1 MQPACSRSAASI
13 PDKRADA
20 EASTAIVPVARVVRG
35 DIASTTV
42 LTAEF
47 QPFQEV
53 DVMAKVAGY
62 VRAIH
67 VDLGDR
73 VREGQ
78 VLAELE
84 IPEMTNEIS
93 KAAALVEQT
102 ESEIATANDE
112 LQRAES
118 AHQIAHLSYAR
129 LLEVAKRE
137 AGLIPQQEVG

>member
-1 MQPACSRSAASI
+1 MQAAVLTDGGLPRPEGGGTLPI
-13 PDKRADA
+13 DTDRGGI
-20 EASTAIVPVARVVRG
+20 ASTAG

-62 VRAIH
+62 VRTIH
-67 VDLGDR
+67 VDLGDH

-84 IPEMTNEIS
+84 VPEMTNEVS
-93 KAAALVEQT
+93 KATAMVEQT
-102 ESEIATANDE
+102 ESEIAAATGRTAAGGIGAPD
-112 LQRAES
+112 RAPFV
-118 AHQIAHLSYAR
+118 YAT
-129 LLEVAKRE
+129 
-137 AGLIPQQEVG
+137 AGGCQA